1 MVSIVGT
8 INVTRIIIIEI
19 IDQFGIAHNI
29 TTTIMIDDIEVLH
42 IITGDTSIV
51 ILATIRDITA
61 LAEPML

>member
-1 MVSIVGT
+1 VGT